1 MEREAEAHIA
11 KAPSVGVLFSL
22 LLANLLTW
30 TATNHFIAAAAA
42 ATARATGYDIDF
54 SIHDS
59 VLSPLS

>member
-30 TATNHFIAAAAA
+30 TATNHFIAAAA
-42 ATARATGYDIDF
+42 TARATGYDIDF

>member
-42 ATARATGYDIDF
+42 TARATGYDIDF